1 MRARTDYKIC
11 PYCGAALDVGEKCD
25 CGQEGSL
32 AAYEGNSYCGNQGG
46 EPTADG
52 TKTLI
57 LSGRPILYD
66 TPALIGDVG
75 GSYTEIIRK
84 GALDGAD
91 LTDVRLLYNH
101 DLGKVPLARTPKT
114 MTLSVDDQGL
124 TFEASLPDTEAAREV
139 YAAVQRGDLT
149 GMSFAFTVPEGGD
162 DYDPATNTR
171 TIRQI
176 AKVYECSVVPYP
188 AYPTTSVEA
197 RSARATALTRLEA
210 RKRAKILYNQ
220 IMKVR

>member
-1 MRARTDYKIC
+1 M
-11 PYCGAALDVGEKCD
+11 
-25 CGQEGSL
+25 
-32 AAYEGNSYCGNQGG
+32 
-46 EPTADG
+46 
-52 TKTLI
+52 
-57 LSGRPILYD
+57 
-66 TPALIGDVG
+66 IGDVG

-114 MTLSVDDQGL
+114 MTLRVDDQGL
-124 TFEASLPDTEAAREV
+124 TFEASLPETEAAREV

-149 GMSFAFTVPEGGD
+149 GMSFAFTVPQGGD

-210 RKRAKILYNQ
+210 KKRAKILYNQ

>member
-1 MRARTDYKIC
+1 MKEIRITEIRA
-11 PYCGAALDVGEKCD
+11 A
-25 CGQEGSL
+25 
-32 AAYEGNSYCGNQGG
+32 

-52 TKTLI
+52 AKALI

-66 TPALIGDVG
+66 TPTLINDVG
-75 GSYTEIIRK
+75 GSYTEIIRS

-91 LTDVRLLYNH
+91 LSDVRLLYNH

-114 MTLSVDDQGL
+114 MSLKVDEEGL
-124 TFEASLPDTEAAREV
+124 TFEAVLPETAGAKEV
-139 YAAVQRGDLT
+139 YEAVKRGDLS

-162 DYDPATNTR
+162 DYDAKTNTR
-171 TIRQI
+171 AIRQI

-188 AYPTTSVEA
+188 AYPTTSIEA
-197 RSARATALTRLEA
+197 RSARAAALNSLEA

-220 IMKVR
+220 IMKAR

>member
-1 MRARTDYKIC
+1 MKEIRIAEIRA
-11 PYCGAALDVGEKCD
+11 A
-25 CGQEGSL
+25 
-32 AAYEGNSYCGNQGG
+32 

-114 MTLSVDDQGL
+114 MTLRVDDQGL
-124 TFEASLPDTEAAREV
+124 TFEASLPETEAAAR
-139 YAAVQRGDLT
+139 YTQPFKGATL
-149 GMSFAFTVPEGGD
+149 
-162 DYDPATNTR
+162 PA
-171 TIRQI
+171 
-176 AKVYECSVVPYP
+176 
-188 AYPTTSVEA
+188 
-197 RSARATALTRLEA
+197 
-210 RKRAKILYNQ
+210 
-220 IMKVR
+220 